1 MSSDESVPSISA
13 RPVTVAPVSL
23 AVLAGH
29 LGLSAAHLGLQTAGS
44 GTAAVTG
51 IALASGSVRPGDLYA
66 ALPGAR
72 HHGARFVGE
81 AAERGAVAVLTDG
94 LGAAYGEEAG
104 LPTLVVEQPRR
115 QLGELAAVIYGHP
128 ARSLTLIGVTGTQ
141 GKTTTTQL
149 LTSGLQARGRSA
161 AVIGTMGTW
170 IDGHPVATALT
181 TPEAP
186 DLHALFAVMVERGVE
201 TCAMEVSSHALVMG
215 RADGVVFDLAVFTN
229 FGRDHLDFHA
239 DVDDYFAAKAQ
250 LFTAQRS
257 RRALL
262 NLDDPWV
269 ARLLTEPAIPTRT
282 FSTTGADAD
291 WTAEIETAR
300 PDGSIFV
307 VTGPNQLQFTAT
319 IALSGPFNVANAL
332 CALAAV
338 GEVGED
344 VEAAALGLASLR
356 SVRGRMERVDQG
368 QPFTVLIDYAHKPDA
383 VTAALEAL
391 RVVTKGKVIIVL
403 GAGGDRDAGKRPV
416 MGEIAARLADIVI
429 VTDDNPRTEDPA
441 GIRAELLAGARAA
454 LGSKADVLEMA
465 DRETAIRSALAAA
478 RAGDAVLIAG
488 KGHELGQEVDG
499 QVLPFDDRE
508 VALRALAT
516 MSDTG
521 LASSDTRIQKLP

>member
-1 MSSDESVPSISA
+1 VSSDESVPSISA

-23 AVLAGH
+23 AVL
-29 LGLSAAHLGLQTAGS
+29 AAHLGLQTAGS

-94 LGAAYGEEAG
+94 LVAAYGQEAG
-104 LPTLVVEQPRR
+104 LPTLVVDQPRR
-115 QLGELAAVIYGHP
+115 WLGDVAAVIYGNP
-128 ARSLTLIGVTGTQ
+128 AHGLTLIGVTGTQ

-149 LTSGLQARGRSA
+149 LASGLQACGRSA
-161 AVIGTMGTW
+161 AVVGTMGTW
-170 IDGHPVATALT
+170 IDGHPVVTALT

-186 DLHALFAVMVERGVE
+186 DLHALFAVMVEHGVE
-201 TCAMEVSSHALVMG
+201 VCAMEVSSHALVMG
-215 RADGVVFDLAVFTN
+215 RVDGVVFDLSVFTN

-262 NLDDPWV
+262 NRDDVCV
-269 ARLLTEPAIPTRT
+269 ARLLEKPAIPTRT
-282 FSTTGADAD
+282 FSTTAGGAD
-291 WTAEIETAR
+291 WTAETVTAR
-300 PDGSIFV
+300 SDGSTFV
-307 VTGPNQLQFTAT
+307 LNGPDRLQIEATTA
-319 IALSGPFNVANAL
+319 LPGSFNVANAV
-332 CALAAV
+332 CALAAL
-338 GEVGED
+338 GEVGQD
-344 VEAAALGLASLR
+344 VKAAASGLATLP
-356 SVRGRMERVDQG
+356 SVRGRMERVVQG
-368 QPFTVLIDYAHKPDA
+368 QHFTVLIDYAHKPDA

-391 RVVTKGKVIIVL
+391 RAVTRGRVIIVL
-403 GAGGDRDAGKRPV
+403 GAGGDRDAGKRVV

-429 VTDDNPRTEDPA
+429 VTDDNPRSEDPA
-441 GIRAELLAGARAA
+441 GIRAELVAGAKVA
-454 LGSKADVLEMA
+454 LGKASVLEMA
-465 DRETAIRSALAAA
+465 DRESAIRSALATA

-488 KGHELGQEVDG
+488 KGHELGQEVAG

-508 VALRALAT
+508 VVVRALAA
-516 MSDTG
+516 MSDAGSTG
-521 LASSDTRIQKLP
+521 ADTRLERSP